1 MKYKVLFT
9 TLYFK
14 VLFKEAKSE
23 FRVVTLWNQ
32 ADELSKEQNF
42 IIMKNKRLTGIV
54 LTVAFLLLIPLIA
67 MQFTDEVDW
76 SLFDF
81 IVAGILLLGTGL
93 MCELVMRKV
102 SNIRHRVIICLAIL
116 GALFLIWAELA
127 VGIFGTPFA
136 GS

>member
-1 MKYKVLFT
+1 MIT
-9 TLYFK
+9 
-14 VLFKEAKSE
+14 
-23 FRVVTLWNQ
+23 Q
-32 ADELSKEQNF
+32 
-42 IIMKNKRLTGIV
+42 NKRLIGIV

-81 IVAGILLLGTGL
+81 IIMGILLLGTGL

-102 SNIRHRVIICLAIL
+102 KKTGNRIAIIIAIL
-116 GALFLIWAELA
+116 AAFFLIWAELA